1 MLGRCYNGVYKAR
14 RIVYPD
20 RPEYI
25 KHNVRSSSVDGILE
39 MDLVYFS
46 SERDVENS

>member
-1 MLGRCYNGVYKAR
+1 MDKAR

-20 RPEYI
+20 RAEYI
-25 KHNVRSSSVDGILE
+25 LHGVKSSSVDGILN

-46 SERDVENS
+46 SEREGDETSEEEEE